1 MSLMSNF
8 YNEFNNARKNQ
19 PNSKMLMEFNQ
30 KREYIEEGHHVS
42 FVEGPDDKRFYRFI
56 NGYPELHN
64 VHKSDYI
71 YSNNNSS
78 EAHGKSG
85 VLLMYN
91 YISNKFS
98 KYLDKCIFI
107 VDHDYNGLVG
117 YGVSNEKGITITKS
131 YSFENYFIEDNN
143 LEKIFKYFN
152 ISNDLDNFKVLL
164 KRYITEIADF
174 IRLKSTLTNNKQ
186 VHVTGVFSNNEIFKF
201 NFLGP
206 KLYNNDYMEKEM
218 TNIFNAI
225 KKDSKAYD
233 FYLLNAKEFMHNPR
247 WVRGHDI
254 YNFLYEY
261 LKQKHNKDLNTD
273 MNYSDVVKLLD
284 VEISVRDGCGKIL
297 K

>member
-1 MSLMSNF
+1 MSNF
-8 YNEFNNARKNQ
+8 YQEFNNARKNQ

-56 NGYPELHN
+56 NGYEELHN

-71 YSNNNSS
+71 YSNNNSN

-91 YISNKFS
+91 YIHDKFS

-117 YGVSNEKGITITKS
+117 YGVSNEKAITITKN
-131 YSFENYFIEDNN
+131 YAFENYFVEDSN
-143 LEKIFKYFN
+143 LEKIFNYFN
-152 ISNDLDNFKVLL
+152 ISNDLDNFKNLL
-164 KRYITEIADF
+164 KRYIIDVGDF
-174 IRLKSTLTNNKQ
+174 VRVKSTLTNNKQ
-186 VHVTGVFSNNEIFKF
+186 VHVTGIFSNNEIFKF
-201 NFLGP
+201 NFSSP
-206 KLYNNDYMEKEM
+206 NYFNSTYMEKEI
-218 TNIFNAI
+218 TNMFDAI
-225 KKDSKAYD
+225 KKNSKAYD
-233 FYLLNAKEFMHNPR
+233 FYLDKAKDYMHSYR

-261 LKQKHNKDLNTD
+261 LKQKHNKDLNSD
-273 MNYSDVVKLLD
+273 MYYSDVVKLLNVD
-284 VEISVRDGCGKIL
+284 ISVRDGNGNIL